1 MSAEVSHE
9 PSSQRFVI
17 NTNGEQCVLDYRL
30 EGDVMTI
37 THTGVPSSLSGRGL
51 AGNMTR
57 AAFEA
62 ARTEGW
68 KVVPACSYAAGWVEK
83 HAEFKDLLA

>member
-1 MSAEVSHE
+1 MSATVSHE
-9 PSSQRFVI
+9 PSNHRFVI
-17 NTNGEQCVLDYRL
+17 NTDGEQSVLDYQL

-51 AGNMTR
+51 AAEMTL
-57 AAFEA
+57 AAFET
-62 ARTEGW
+62 ARAEGW
-68 KVVPACSYAAGWVEK
+68 RVVPACSYAASWVQK